1 MMMNA
6 FMDSGSS
13 AAHHSHLATFGI
25 KMSPDHLEQ
34 SSEIES
40 SASSAASAS
49 LAAAAAAAAAS
60 MLPPGAS
67 GTGASGA
74 SVGGSSATSNA
85 NASDAMFYHH
95 HPHHHHHHQGSPS
108 NGAGGGGGSGGSGS
122 AYNSHHLSPPSHMSS
137 HAMAPY
143 HSRDFLS
150 LKRDNDY
157 FSTAAVA
164 SSAAAAASSAADP
177 TSLFAH
183 ESPLNH
189 HSAAAAAAIGHHP
202 FHAGAHSMRAMAA
215 AGLATA
221 SDYTHPYAHHAH
233 HAHHQSNYASAMHHH
248 HQHHPLANLPVN
260 PGTSGAFFRYM
271 RHPPAIKQEMQ
282 CLWVEP
288 ELPPHHHHHHHHL
301 GLGLSALA
309 ASIGGAGSDGGSR
322 KTCNKIFS
330 SMQEIV
336 THLTVDHVGGPECTT
351 HACFWLGCTR
361 NGRPFK
367 AKYKL
372 VNHIRVHTGEKP
384 FPCPFPA
391 CGKVF
396 ARSENLKIHKRTHTE
411 TERGLGACARARTN

>member
-67 GTGASGA
+67 GTGGSGA
-74 SVGGSSATSNA
+74 GVGPSGSSNA

-108 NGAGGGGGSGGSGS
+108 NGAGGGSGSSGS
-122 AYNSHHLSPPSHMSS
+122 AYNSHHLSPPTHMSS

-164 SSAAAAASSAADP
+164 SSAAVAASSAADP
-177 TSLFAH
+177 SSLFAH

-202 FHAGAHSMRAMAA
+202 FHAGAAHSMRAMAA

-221 SDYTHPYAHHAH
+221 SDYPHPYAHHAH

-288 ELPPHHHHHHHHL
+288 ELPPHHHHHHHL
-301 GLGLSALA
+301 GLGLTALA

-411 TERGLGACARARTN
+411 KR